1 VHTKRKKNVCHQHKY
16 GGLMIERHRIFWTQ
30 DAVLY
35 AQIVILETQLFL
47 VVEFNRLIVPKFVK
61 S

>member
-1 VHTKRKKNVCHQHKY
+1 LFHKSILSALQTILSY
-16 GGLMIERHRIFWTQ
+16 YRIFWTQ

-35 AQIVILETQLFL
+35 AEIVNLETQLLL